1 MRTGSDRRL
10 LAVLGAAVLGALA
23 CGGRD
28 EPPQGSREGGR
39 STGVEL
45 EVVRTPEGLF
55 REGAVE
61 RIQDALRER
70 GLLEGEVKRGDLDV
84 PTSLALRKLQAR
96 EDLAQTGQP
105 DRATLEALGLE
116 PQDAF
121 LPREI
126 PKAQE
131 EQRPAVLR
139 EVPEKPS
146 EKPSKDEGR

>member
-10 LAVLGAAVLGALA
+10 LVLLGAAVVGSLA
-23 CGGRD
+23 CGGR
-28 EPPQGSREGGR
+28 EPQQGSREGGE

-45 EVVRTPEGLF
+45 KVSLTPEGQF

-84 PTSLALRKLQAR
+84 PTSVALGRLQAER
-96 EDLAQTGQP
+96 DLARTGQP
-105 DRATLEALGLE
+105 DRATLEALGLD
-116 PQDAF
+116 PKDVF
-121 LPREI
+121 RPRAI
-126 PKAQE
+126 PEAQE

-139 EVPEKPS
+139 DVPE
-146 EKPSKDEGR
+146 EKKGR